1 MHSPC
6 PKIPRAALGRHI
18 GHLGGLVTGVSS
30 FEDGVAIGAPAR
42 AAGGFGGFS
51 LSEAWLD
58 LSLRFRA
65 AVEVEIAH
73 RRLFLWLPVAAGAG
87 VILYFAADR
96 EPSLAYAGLLTGCA
110 VVIAFALRRFRGPF
124 AFALVL
130 AFLSIGFLCATLRTY
145 LVSAPVIDRVRV
157 LKLTGTIEEMDL
169 RRIGARF
176 VLRIAKA
183 EGLAPDEAPF
193 RVRLTLR
200 ETPHVEAGAFVSLTA
215 RLLPPAKLVL
225 PGGYDFARDAFFARI
240 GGVGSVLGHVEQA
253 PAPAPP
259 GLWLALMTAIDR
271 ARNALAQRVFTIV
284 GGDEGAVAAA
294 MVTGKRDLLSDKA
307 RELIRE
313 AGIFHIITISG
324 VQMTLVAGMIFWI
337 VRRVLAFSTVLALH
351 YPIKKWAAGAAIVGA
366 IAYDV
371 FTGSRVGTE
380 RALFMTLIVLAAVI
394 ADRRGFTMRN
404 LAYAAFAV
412 IIFEPEALLGASF
425 QLSFAAVSA
434 LVAVSEA
441 RSEFTARKR
450 AERERREPPP
460 RNLLSRMLGKA
471 LDVVI
476 WLFIATFCATLATAS
491 YMAYDFHELS
501 PYVLI
506 GNPLTLTVIEF
517 FAVPGALIGA
527 LLYPLGLDGPVWHY
541 VGSGIELIFWAAAKI
556 AAAPDSTFYI
566 RAFAPWAIVFLTLAV
581 LSIVLWRSLLMRLT
595 SLAFLTLGLLGAVS
609 GGGFDVAIAP
619 TGENAAVRLSD
630 GKLAVIGARPE
641 PFEAEQWL
649 RADGD
654 GREARALLALGT
666 YCDKLGCVGRLF
678 DGSALALVMQQAAF
692 EEDCLRADIIVS
704 PHKAPASCAAPLIF
718 DRAGLESSGAV
729 TLRITGNGFA
739 VSPARSPDE
748 DRPWSRPPKR
758 MEQPSA
764 SDEPVSQ
771 SNEVEDVDG
780 RDRE

>member
-1 MHSPC
+1 M
-6 PKIPRAALGRHI
+6 
-18 GHLGGLVTGVSS
+18 
-30 FEDGVAIGAPAR
+30 GAPAT
-42 AAGGFGGFS
+42 ADGLFGGFS
-51 LSEAWLD
+51 LGEAGLD
-58 LSLRFRA
+58 LGRRFRA
-65 AVEVEIAH
+65 AIEVEIAH

-96 EPSLAYAGLLTGCA
+96 EPSLAYAALLAASAA
-110 VVIAFALRRFRGPF
+110 VMACVMRRFRAPF
-124 AFALVL
+124 AFALML
-130 AFLSIGFLCATLRTY
+130 AFLSTGFLSATLRTFF
-145 LVSAPVIDRVRV
+145 LSAPVIDRVRV
-157 LKLTGTIEEMDL
+157 LKLTGTVEEMDL
-169 RRIGARF
+169 RRVGARF
-176 VLRIAKA
+176 VLRVAKA
-183 EGLAPDEAPF
+183 EGLGPEETPF

-200 ETPHVEAGAFVSLTA
+200 ETPHVDAGAFVSVTA
-215 RLLPPAKLVL
+215 RLLPPAKVVL

-240 GGVGSVLGHVEQA
+240 GGVGSVLGRIDLV

-259 GLWLALMTAIDR
+259 GPWLALLTAIDR

-337 VRRVLAFSTVLALH
+337 VRRLLAFSTVLALR
-351 YPIKKWAAGAAIVGA
+351 YPIKKWAAGAAIIGA

-380 RALFMTLIVLAAVI
+380 RALFMTLILLAAVI
-394 ADRRGFTMRN
+394 ADRRAFTMRN

-441 RSEFTARKR
+441 RNQFTARKR
-450 AERERREPPP
+450 TQRERREPPP
-460 RNLLSRMLGKA
+460 PRNFLSRMLA
-471 LDVVI
+471 RAVEVLA

-491 YMAYDFHELS
+491 YMAYNFHELS

-556 AAAPDSTFYI
+556 AAAPESTLHI
-566 RAFAPWAIVFLTLAV
+566 RAFAPWAIVFFTLAV
-581 LSIVLWRSLLMRLT
+581 LSVVLWRSLMMRLT
-595 SLAFLTLGLLGAVS
+595 FLPFLALGLLGAMS
-609 GGGFDVAIAP
+609 GSGFDVAIAP

-654 GREARALLALGT
+654 GREPRALLALGT
-666 YCDKLGCVGRLF
+666 YCDKLGCVGRLIG
-678 DGSALALVMQQAAF
+678 GSALALVTQQAAF

-729 TLRITGNGFA
+729 TLRIAKNGFA
-739 VSPARSPDE
+739 VIQARSPDE

-758 MEQPSA
+758 AEQSSA
-764 SDEPVSQ
+764 SDDPASRP
-771 SNEVEDVDG
+771 SDADEDDAK
-780 RDRE
+780 DRE

>member
-1 MHSPC
+1 M
-6 PKIPRAALGRHI
+6 A
-18 GHLGGLVTGVSS
+18 
-30 FEDGVAIGAPAR
+30 APAR
-42 AAGGFGGFS
+42 AEGVFGG
-51 LSEAWLD
+51 LWLVEAWLD
-58 LSLRFRA
+58 LGRRLRA
-65 AVEVEIAH
+65 AIEVEVAH

-87 VILYFAADR
+87 VVLYFAADR
-96 EPSLAYAGLLTGCA
+96 EPSLAYAALLTASAGVSA
-110 VVIAFALRRFRGPF
+110 FLLRRLPLPFLFALTL
-124 AFALVL
+124 AVL
-130 AFLSIGFLCATLRTY
+130 SAGFLSATLRSC
-145 LVSAPVIDRVRV
+145 LLSAPVIDRVRV

-169 RRIGARF
+169 RRVGARF
-176 VLRIAKA
+176 LLRVSKA
-183 EGLAPDEAPF
+183 EGLSPEETPF

-200 ETPHVEAGAFVSLTA
+200 ETPHVEAGAFVSVSA
-215 RLLPPAKLVL
+215 RLLPPAKLVI
-225 PGGYDFARDAFFARI
+225 PGGYDFARDAFFGRI
-240 GGVGSVLGHVEQA
+240 GAVGSVLGRIEPI
-253 PAPAPP
+253 PAPAPLGP
-259 GLWLALMTAIDR
+259 WLALTTSIDR
-271 ARNALAQRVFTIV
+271 ARNALAQRVFAIV

-307 RELIRE
+307 RDLIRE

-337 VRRVLAFSTVLALH
+337 VRRLLAFSTALALRH
-351 YPIKKWAAGAAIVGA
+351 PIKKWAAGTAILGA

-394 ADRRGFTMRN
+394 ADRRAFTMRN

-412 IIFEPEALLGASF
+412 IIFEPEAVLGASF

-441 RSEFTARKR
+441 RTEISARRR
-450 AERERREPPP
+450 AQRERREAPPKGV
-460 RNLLSRMLGKA
+460 LSRMLA
-471 LDVVI
+471 RAVEVLV

-527 LLYPLGLDGPVWHY
+527 LLYPLGLDGPIWHY

-556 AAAPDSTFYI
+556 AAAPDSTFHI

-581 LSIVLWRSLLMRLT
+581 LSAVLWRSLLMRSSALVF
-595 SLAFLTLGLLGAVS
+595 LALGLLGALS

-619 TGENAAVRLSD
+619 TGESAAVRLSD
-630 GKLAVIGARPE
+630 GKLAVIGTRPE

-666 YCDKLGCVGRLF
+666 YCDKLGCVGKLI
-678 DGSALALVMQQAAF
+678 DGSALSLVTQQAGF

-718 DRAGLESSGAV
+718 DRPRLEISGAV
-729 TLRITGNGFA
+729 TLRVIANGFA
-739 VSPARSPDE
+739 VSSARSPDE
-748 DRPWSRPPKR
+748 DRPWSRPPR
-758 MEQPSA
+758 RAEQA
-764 SDEPVSQ
+764 TSDDAVTQPADPE
-771 SNEVEDVDG
+771 EDDA

>member
-1 MHSPC
+1 VS
-6 PKIPRAALGRHI
+6 ALGRHI
-18 GHLGGLVTGVSS
+18 GHPGGLVTSVSS
-30 FEDGVAIGAPAR
+30 VEDGAAIGVPTGADGVFA
-42 AAGGFGGFS
+42 GFS
-51 LSEAWLD
+51 LREAWLD
-58 LSLRFRA
+58 LGQRFRA
-65 AVEVEIAH
+65 AIEIEIAH

-96 EPSLAYAGLLTGCA
+96 EPSLAYAGVLTAGGA
-110 VVIAFALRRFRGPF
+110 VLAFLLRRWRAPF

-130 AFLSIGFLCATLRTY
+130 AVLSAGFLSASLRSTL
-145 LVSAPVIDRVRV
+145 LSAPVIDKVRV

-169 RRIGARF
+169 RRVGARF
-176 VLRIAKA
+176 VVRVAKA
-183 EGLAPDEAPF
+183 EGLRPEETPY
-193 RVRLTLR
+193 RLRLTLR
-200 ETPHVEAGAFVSLTA
+200 ETPHVEAGAFISVTA
-215 RLLPPAKLVL
+215 RVLPPARLVL
-225 PGGYDFARDAFFARI
+225 PGGYDFARDAYFARI
-240 GGVGSVLGHVEQA
+240 GGVGSVLGRIETV
-253 PAPAPP
+253 PAPASAGP
-259 GLWLALMTAIDR
+259 WLALTTAIDR
-271 ARNALAQRVFTIV
+271 ARNALAQRIFTIV

-337 VRRVLAFSTVLALH
+337 VRRLLAFSTMLALRC
-351 YPIKKWAAGAAIVGA
+351 PIKKWAAGAAILGA

-371 FTGSRVGTE
+371 VTGSRVGTE

-394 ADRRGFTMRN
+394 ADRRAITMRN

-412 IIFEPEALLGASF
+412 IIFEPEAVLGASF

-441 RSEFTARKR
+441 RMEISARKR

-460 RNLLSRMLGKA
+460 SGFLSRLLGRA
-471 LDVVI
+471 VEVLA

-491 YMAYDFHELS
+491 YMAYNFHELS

-506 GNPLTLTVIEF
+506 GNPLTLTIIEF
-517 FAVPGALIGA
+517 FAVPGALLGA

-556 AAAPDSTFYI
+556 AAAPDSTFHI
-566 RAFAPWAIVFLTLAV
+566 RAFAPWAILFLTLGV
-581 LSIVLWRSLLMRLT
+581 LSVVLWRSLLMRLT
-595 SLAFLTLGLLGAVS
+595 SLAFLIVGIIGAVS
-609 GGGFDVAIAP
+609 GRGFDVAIAP
-619 TGENAAVRLSD
+619 TGESAAVRLSD
-630 GKLAVIGARPE
+630 GKLAVIGARPD

-666 YCDKLGCVGRLF
+666 YCDKLGCVGRLTN
-678 DGSALALVMQQAAF
+678 GSALALVTQQSGF

-704 PHKAPASCAAPLIF
+704 PHKAPATCAAPLVL
-718 DRAGLESSGAV
+718 DRPSLENSGAV
-729 TLRITGNGFA
+729 TLQITAKGFA
-739 VSPARSPDE
+739 INSARSPDE

-758 MEQPSA
+758 PESASA
-764 SDEPVSQ
+764 SDDSPAPVSDTEEKET
-771 SNEVEDVDG
+771 S
-780 RDRE
+780 DRE